1 MGNVTRLLQNAAETD
16 TRRSIGTVLLQP
28 KEPTMAKPPEEP
40 PHSDI
45 DGVNQDARPGKPSE
59 DHPNPG
65 GAIEQERQNSVG
77 RPEQTP
83 PQR

>member
-1 MGNVTRLLQNAAETD
+1 
-16 TRRSIGTVLLQP
+16 
-28 KEPTMAKPPEEP
+28 MAKPPEGSP
-40 PHSDI
+40 NSDI
-45 DGVNQDARPGKPSE
+45 DGVNQDARPGKPAE